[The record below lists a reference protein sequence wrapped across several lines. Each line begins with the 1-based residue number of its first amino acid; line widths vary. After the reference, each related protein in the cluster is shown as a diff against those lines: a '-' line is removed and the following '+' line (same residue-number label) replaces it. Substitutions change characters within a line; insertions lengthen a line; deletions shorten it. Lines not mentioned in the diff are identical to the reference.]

1 MFGIKPAPLQ
11 TSLNAVHDYEGVMT
25 DTNRQLISTLFSEGE
40 IDNIKRTKGYIEEA
54 IPDWAKSNAYVVVA
68 GGCFAS
74 HMQFEKVKDIDIFV
88 LGHSDPEE
96 QTRRHEAIRRKMIF
110 SFLDIVDKTQDYVR
124 NNDAVK
130 EVWTDSSRKIQFIYT
145 NHKSRQELIADF
157 DYVHCMTSYHLHK
170 LYITR
175 QIYDAIVR
183 KELIVNNPKN
193 VQEWRRNKF
202 LNRGYKEVGSKEH
215 TLGDILAGA
224 LKKVAQT
231 SYVSYEDDDAVPAP
245 KVAWGPYRT
254 NIAKNV

>member
-1 MFGIKPAPLQ
+1 MDKNQ
-11 TSLNAVHDYEGVMT
+11 D
-25 DTNRQLISTLFSEGE
+25 LISTLFSEEE

-54 IPDWAKSNAYVVVA
+54 IPDWVKSNAYVVVA

-88 LGHSDPEE
+88 LGHYAPIE
-96 QTRRHEAIRRKMIF
+96 QKRMHEAIKRKMIF
-110 SFLDIVDKTQDYVR
+110 SFPDIDDKTQDYVR

-130 EVWTDSSRKIQFIYT
+130 EVWTENSRKIQFIFT

-183 KELIVNNPKN
+183 KELIVNNEKN
-193 VQEWRRNKF
+193 IQEWRRSKF
-202 LNRGYKEVGSKEH
+202 IQRDYTEEKAVPKSLDGAS
-215 TLGDILAGA
+215 LGDILASA
-224 LKKVAQT
+224 LKASSKKVDASPAIT
-231 SYVSYEDDDAVPAP
+231 TTFTNYGDGNDDVYGEVIKSIKAI
-245 KVAWGPYRT
+245 
-254 NIAKNV
+254 IAEKSEWLD